1 MTFKILKLVSIKAF
15 ILLNTVFPSSIY
27 SNTVNLDNLSKK
39 ANVDSSYIRNLPSDE
54 SYILGS
60 GDKINLKV
68 YSGDIVAIDQTFSID
83 GQGLANLK
91 RLKKIFIKGLTI
103 QELTNILNDE
113 YKIFVKN
120 TDVVLEVK
128 NYRPIRIYIDGEVDN
143 PGMYN
148 LPGSSSPLE
157 DIENFQALEQT
168 DSNNLTLEKENIY
181 FPSVFD
187 AIRKTNGISMFAD
200 LNNVEI
206 TRINPLSNGGGRIK
220 TEINLL
226 SALNLENTDQN
237 IRIYDGDT
245 IMVPKSDKPA
255 VNQISKAIKS
265 NLNPKFINV
274 FLQGRVNN
282 PGVVKLP
289 KTSTLNEALTVGG
302 GTKVLKGPIVFLRYL
317 NDGTLD
323 RRTFRL
329 NNSIARGS
337 YKNPY
342 LLDGDLIFIGK
353 GALTSTSEVISDV
366 TSPLQGI
373 FSSIGFFK
381 ILFD

>member
-1 MTFKILKLVSIKAF
+1 MKFKILKLVSIKAF
-15 ILLNTVFPSSIY
+15 ILLNTVLPSSIY
-27 SNTVNLDNLSKK
+27 SNSYNFDNLIKQ
-39 ANVDSSYIRNLPSDE
+39 ANVDSSYIRNLPSNE

-83 GQGLANLK
+83 GQGLANLS
-91 RLKKIFIKGLTI
+91 RLKKIFIKGLSI

-120 TDVVLEVK
+120 TNVVLEVK
-128 NYRPIRIYIDGEVDN
+128 NYRPIRVYIDGEVDN
-143 PGMYN
+143 PGMYI
-148 LPGSSSPLE
+148 LPGSSSPLQ
-157 DIENFQALEQT
+157 DIENFQGLEQT
-168 DSNNLTLEKENIY
+168 DSQTLDNDNIY

-187 AIRKTNGISMFAD
+187 AIRKSSGISMFAD
-200 LNNVEI
+200 LNKVEI
-206 TRINPLSNGGGRIK
+206 TRINALSNGGGRIK

-226 SALNLENTDQN
+226 SALNLENTSQN

-255 VNQISKAIKS
+255 INQISKAIKS

-274 FLQGRVNN
+274 LLQGRVNN

-289 KTSTLNEALTVGG
+289 RTSTLNEALTVGG

-323 RRTFRL
+323 RRKFRL
-329 NNSIARGS
+329 DDSIARGS

-342 LLDGDLIFIGK
+342 LLDGDLIFVGK
-353 GALTSTSEVISDV
+353 GALTSTSEVITEV
-366 TSPLQGI
+366 TSPFQGI
-373 FSSIGFFK
+373 FSSYGFFK